1 VVDQSEVEKAGIP
14 TVTAVTDQ
22 FIGLAKNTVKS
33 IGLPDMALLEV
44 SHPLGMISLAEVR
57 AKADQAFP
65 KIVQMATQ
73 WKPSITQ
80 VQKITASYPAQ
91 RIKFKGTYSALN
103 KMFYEKGWN
112 IGLPIIPPTPEAVA
126 AMLKGTTRKPAEIV
140 WAVPP
145 RMGQLTVELVAAYG
159 VMAGCKPE
167 HMPLLLAVVKALSS
181 PDYDWRGSSTTTAP
195 TNPVIIINGPILDE
209 LGIGYSTGV
218 QGGEM
223 PVNVSVGYFINLVGD
238 IIGGSIPP
246 EIDKSTQGSRADL
259 VAVVVGE
266 NEKQNPWKQSY
277 AVEYGFKPTD
287 NVVTAF
293 SAYMGNNNT
302 DHTSVKSRE
311 LLHTLASGLAGAASG
326 ITSCF
331 TEMNKGYAITNR
343 VKFAFLFLGPEH
355 ADTIYNEFK
364 TKKSAS
370 EYLVKKT
377 VLPLWMY
384 GPDLCKP
391 PKEFGSY
398 DENTLIPR
406 FTGPEQIRIVVTGGP
421 GKQSQIWPTFT
432 TVAKPVSVLIE
443 K

>member
-1 VVDQSEVEKAGIP
+1 MAFAVV
-14 TVTAVTDQ
+14 
-22 FIGLAKNTVKS
+22 L
-33 IGLPDMALLEV
+33 
-44 SHPLGMISLAEVR
+44 HPLGMISLEEIR
-57 AKADQAFP
+57 AKADAAFP
-65 KIVQMATQ
+65 KILELATQ
-73 WKPSITQ
+73 WKPSLTQ
-80 VQKITASYPAQ
+80 VQKITPPYPAQ

-103 KMFYEKGWN
+103 KMFYDKGWS
-112 IGLPIIPPTPEAVA
+112 IGLPVIPPTPEAVT
-126 AMLKGTTRKPAEIV
+126 AMLKGTTHKPDEIV

-159 VMAGCKPE
+159 VIAGCKPE
-167 HMPLLLAVVKALSS
+167 HMPLLLAVVKALSN

-195 TNPVIIINGPILDE
+195 TNPIIIINGPILDE
-209 LGIGYSTGV
+209 LGIAYSTGV
-218 QGGEM
+218 EGGEM

-238 IIGGSIPP
+238 IIGGSVPP
-246 EIDKSTQGSRADL
+246 DIDKSTQGSRGDL
-259 VAVVVGE
+259 VAVVIGE
-266 NEKQNPWKQSY
+266 NEKANPWKQSY

-311 LLHTLASGLAGAASG
+311 LLNTFAAGLAGSSSG
-326 ITSCF
+326 ITSCL
-331 TEMNKGYAITNR
+331 TQMDKGYAVTNR

-355 ADTIYNEFK
+355 ADTIYKEFP
-364 TKKSAS
+364 TKRAAS

-377 VLPLWMY
+377 VLPFWMY
-384 GPDLCKP
+384 APDLCKP